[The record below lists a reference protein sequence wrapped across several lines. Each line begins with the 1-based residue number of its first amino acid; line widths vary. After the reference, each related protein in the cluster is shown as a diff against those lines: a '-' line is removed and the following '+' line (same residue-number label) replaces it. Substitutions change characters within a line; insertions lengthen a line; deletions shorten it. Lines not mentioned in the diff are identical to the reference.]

1 MISQIKQCV
10 EKIGEKLMEI
20 YSQPFE
26 VAYKTDKS
34 PVTVADN
41 LANQMLLEMLSAIT
55 PDIPVISEEII
66 NTSFETR
73 RNWTKCWIIDPLDGT
88 KEFVK
93 HTDEFTINIAL
104 IEHGKPVFGLIYA
117 PALQKMYYGEKGNGS
132 FVLEDGVWKRIFCKS
147 TYETQSVVTIATSRS
162 HPSYEVN
169 TFMKRLLRQGKKVNT
184 LEMGSSL
191 KLCLVADGSVD
202 VYPRYGTTM
211 EWDIA
216 AGHAI
221 IEFAGRQVL
230 DMKTNLPLV
239 YNKENLENP
248 YFIAF

>member
-1 MISQIKQCV
+1 
-10 EKIGEKLMEI
+10 MEI
-20 YSQPFE
+20 YRQPFD
-26 VAYKTDKS
+26 VAYKSDKS
-34 PVTVADN
+34 PVTIADN
-41 LANQMLLEMLSAIT
+41 LANQMLLDMFLEIT

-66 NTSFETR
+66 NTAFDVR
-73 RNWTKCWIIDPLDGT
+73 RNWSKCWIIDPLDGT

-104 IEHGKPVFGLIYA
+104 IDEGKPVFGLIYA
-117 PALQKMYYGEKGNGS
+117 PALQMMYYGEKGKGS
-132 FVLEDGVWKRIFCKS
+132 FVMKDGEWKPIYCKS
-147 TYETQSVVTIATSRS
+147 TYETQSIITVATSRS

-169 TFMKRLLRQGKKVNT
+169 TFIKRLLRQDKKVNT

-191 KLCLVADGSVD
+191 KLCLLADGTVD